1 MKMTPLRRKYTL
13 TACAGLFALGVA
25 MLLHG
30 QSSPN
35 GPNVAS
41 LRQELRAHY
50 NIVALQDELALVPRE
65 RNADIKI
72 VEIRD
77 GVVSINGSA
86 LTAREA
92 RQRLGK
98 DADLIFRVTY
108 LDPAAQRDLARADSA
123 APLPDVQEKQEN
135 NDQPDSFA
143 PPRTQARRGDI
154 VRIGGNVTVARGDV
168 VSGDVVAIGGSADV
182 DGEVTRGVT
191 VVGGSL
197 SLGPDA
203 IVREDVTVIG
213 GTLNRAPGSRI
224 DGKVDNV
231 GFGPNFAVPQR
242 AAGRF
247 RVRNLFSRAS
257 GFFGTVLRTTL
268 LILFGLVVV
277 VLGGR
282 FIDAIAERTA
292 SEPLRSGF
300 TGLLAEMLFVPLV
313 VLTIVV
319 LAVSI
324 VGIPLLLLV
333 PFAVALAVVLMII
346 GFTGVACLV
355 GRFVSQ
361 RIGIARNP
369 YLSVAVGVLA
379 VLGVTLIAKLCAF
392 IGGIA
397 FGMVIGGALSVLGF
411 LAEYLAWT
419 VGIGALILTW
429 LGRRHRGHPAA
440 PAGTVAAPAPS
451 GPAPA

>member
-1 MKMTPLRRKYTL
+1 MTPSRRKYAL
-13 TACAGLFALGVA
+13 IACAGLFALGLAV
-25 MLLHG
+25 LLRG
-30 QSSPN
+30 QS
-35 GPNVAS
+35 GPNVAG

-50 NIVALQDELALVPRE
+50 NIVALQDELAFVPLQ
-65 RNADIKI
+65 RNTDVKI

-77 GVVSINGSA
+77 GVVSVNGAA

-108 LDPAAQRDLARADSA
+108 LDPAAQRDLTRSDSSS
-123 APLPDVQEKQEN
+123 PLPDAQEN
-135 NDQPDSFA
+135 SDQPDSLA
-143 PPRTQARRGDI
+143 PRTRARRGDV
-154 VRIGGNVTVARGDV
+154 VRIGGNVTVPRDEV
-168 VSGDVVAIGGSADV
+168 VSGDVVVIGGSADV

-191 VVGGSL
+191 VIGGSL
-197 SLGPDA
+197 NLGPEA
-203 IVREDVTVIG
+203 IVREDVSVVG
-213 GTLNRAPGSRI
+213 GTLNRAPGARI

-231 GFGPNFAVPQR
+231 GFGPNFGGVRQR
-242 AAGRF
+242 QPGRF
-247 RVRNLFSRAS
+247 PIRNLFSRAG
-257 GFFGTVLRTTL
+257 GFFGTVLRTSL

-300 TGLLAEMLFVPLV
+300 TGLLAEVLFVPLV
-313 VLTIVV
+313 VLTVIV

-333 PFAVALAVVLMII
+333 PFAVALAVVLMMV

-355 GRFVSQ
+355 GRFVSE
-361 RIGIARNP
+361 RIGIRRSP
-369 YLSVAVGVLA
+369 YLSVALGILA
-379 VLGVTLIAKLCAF
+379 LLGITLIAKLF
-392 IGGIA
+392 TFMGGIA

-419 VGIGALILTW
+419 IGIGALILTW
-429 LGRRHRGHPAA
+429 LSRRHRGPAA
-440 PAGTVAAPAPS
+440 PAATVVTPAPS
-451 GPAPA
+451 GPALA

>member
-1 MKMTPLRRKYTL
+1 MTPSRRKYAFI
-13 TACAGLFALGVA
+13 ACTGLFALGVA

-30 QSSPN
+30 QSA
-35 GPNVAS
+35 PNVAS
-41 LRQELRAHY
+41 LRQEIRAQY
-50 NIVALQDELALVPRE
+50 NIVALQDELALVPRQ

-72 VEIRD
+72 IEIRD
-77 GVVSINGSA
+77 GTVAINGNA

-108 LDPAAQRDLARADSA
+108 LDPAAQHDLARVDSA
-123 APLPDVQEKQEN
+123 SPQSDGQEN
-135 NDQPDSFA
+135 SDQPESAA
-143 PPRTQARRGDI
+143 PPRTRRGDV
-154 VRIGGNVTVARGDV
+154 VRIGGNVTVARDEV

-197 SLGPDA
+197 TLGPDA

-224 DGKVDNV
+224 DGKIDNV
-231 GFGPNFAVPQR
+231 GFGPNFGGVPLRQP
-242 AAGRF
+242 GRF

-268 LILFGLVVV
+268 LILFGLVMV

-282 FIDAIAERTA
+282 YIDAIAERTA

-300 TGLLAEMLFVPLV
+300 TGLLAEVLFVPLLV
-313 VLTIVV
+313 VTVVV

-324 VGIPLLLLV
+324 VGIPLLLLI

-346 GFTGVACLV
+346 GFTGVACVV

-361 RIGIARNP
+361 RMGIGRSP
-369 YLSVAVGVLA
+369 YLSVALGVLA

-392 IGGIA
+392 VGGVA
-397 FGMVIGGALSVLGF
+397 FGMVIGGALAVLGF

-419 VGIGALILTW
+419 IGIGALILTW
-429 LGRRHRGHPAA
+429 LNRRHRGHPAA
-440 PAGTVAAPAPS
+440 PTATVATPAPA

>member
-1 MKMTPLRRKYTL
+1 MTPSLRKYVL
-13 TACAGLFALGVA
+13 IACAGLFALGVA

-30 QSSPN
+30 QSLAD

-50 NIVALQDELALVPRE
+50 NIVALQDELALVPIQ

-72 VEIRD
+72 IEVRD
-77 GVVSINGSA
+77 GSVSINGTA

-108 LDPAAQRDLARADSA
+108 LDPAAQRDLARVDSA
-123 APLPDVQEKQEN
+123 APQSNLQEN
-135 NDQPDSFA
+135 NDQPESAA
-143 PPRTQARRGDI
+143 PQRTRRGDI

-168 VSGDVVAIGGSADV
+168 VSGDVVVIGGSADV

-203 IVREDVTVIG
+203 IVREDVSVIG
-213 GTLNRAPGSRI
+213 GTLNRSPGSRI
-224 DGKVDNV
+224 DGKIDNV
-231 GFGPNFAVPQR
+231 GFGPNLALRQR

-247 RVRNLFSRAS
+247 PVRNLFARVG
-257 GFFGTVLRTTL
+257 GFFGTLLRTTL

-282 FIDAIAERTA
+282 FIDAVAEQTA

-300 TGLLAEMLFVPLV
+300 TGLLAEVLFVPLV
-313 VLTIVV
+313 FVTVVV

-324 VGIPLLLLV
+324 VGIPLLLLI
-333 PFAVALAVVLMII
+333 PFGIALAVVLMII
-346 GFTGVACLV
+346 GFTGVACVV

-361 RIGIARNP
+361 RIGIGGSP
-369 YLSVAVGVLA
+369 YLSVALGVLA
-379 VLGVTLIAKLCAF
+379 VLGVTLIAKLCALV
-392 IGGIA
+392 GGVA
-397 FGMVIGGALSVLGF
+397 FGMVIGGTLAVLGF

-419 VGIGALILTW
+419 IGIGALILTW
-429 LGRRHRGHPAA
+429 LNRRHGHPGAPAA
-440 PAGTVAAPAPS
+440 PVATPPA

>member
-1 MKMTPLRRKYTL
+1 MKMTPSRRKYAL
-13 TACAGLFALGVA
+13 IACAGLLALGVA

-30 QSSPN
+30 QSATS
-35 GPNVAS
+35 VAS

-50 NIVALQDELALVPRE
+50 NIVALQDELALVPIQ
-65 RNADIKI
+65 RNPDIKI
-72 VEIRD
+72 IEIRD
-77 GVVSINGSA
+77 GSVSINGDA
-86 LTAREA
+86 LPAREA

-108 LDPAAQRDLARADSA
+108 LDPAAQRDLARVDSA
-123 APLPDVQEKQEN
+123 APPDVQEKREN
-135 NDQPDSFA
+135 NDLPESAA
-143 PPRTQARRGDI
+143 PPRTRRGDI

-197 SLGPDA
+197 TLGPDA
-203 IVREDVTVIG
+203 IVREDVSVIG
-213 GTLNRAPGSRI
+213 GTLSRAPGSRI

-231 GFGPNFAVPQR
+231 GFGPNFGVRQR

-247 RVRNLFSRAS
+247 PVRNLFAHVG
-257 GFFGTVLRTTL
+257 GFVGTLLRTTL
-268 LILFGLVVV
+268 LILFGLIVV

-282 FIDAIAERTA
+282 FIDAVAERTA

-300 TGLLAEMLFVPLV
+300 TGLLAEVLFVPLV
-313 VLTIVV
+313 FVTVVV

-324 VGIPLLLLV
+324 VGIPLLLLI
-333 PFAVALAVVLMII
+333 PFGIALAVVLMII
-346 GFTGVACLV
+346 GFTGVACVV

-361 RIGIARNP
+361 RIGIGRSP
-369 YLSVAVGVLA
+369 YLSVALGVLA
-379 VLGVTLIAKLCAF
+379 VLGVTLVARLCALV
-392 IGGIA
+392 GGVA
-397 FGMVIGGALSVLGF
+397 FGMVIGGTLAVLGF

-419 VGIGALILTW
+419 IGIGALILTW
-429 LGRRHRGHPAA
+429 LNRRHREHPAA
-440 PAGTVAAPAPS
+440 PSAPIATPPA

>member
-1 MKMTPLRRKYTL
+1 MTPSRRKYAL
-13 TACAGLFALGVA
+13 IACAGLFALGAA

-30 QSSPN
+30 QSASDI
-35 GPNVAS
+35 AS

-50 NIVALQDELALVPRE
+50 NIVALQDELALVPIQ
-65 RNADIKI
+65 RNPDIKI
-72 VEIRD
+72 IEIRD
-77 GVVSINGSA
+77 GSVSINGTA

-108 LDPAAQRDLARADSA
+108 LDPAAQRDLARVDSA
-123 APLPDVQEKQEN
+123 APPPGVQEKEEN
-135 NDQPDSFA
+135 NDRAESAA
-143 PPRTQARRGDI
+143 PQRTRRGDI

-197 SLGPDA
+197 TLGPDA
-203 IVREDVTVIG
+203 IVREDVSVIG
-213 GTLNRAPGSRI
+213 GTLNRAPGSRV
-224 DGKVDNV
+224 DGKIDNV
-231 GFGPNFAVPQR
+231 GFGPNFGVRQR

-247 RVRNLFSRAS
+247 PVRNLFARVG
-257 GFFGTVLRTTL
+257 GFFGTLLRTTL
-268 LILFGLVVV
+268 LILFGLIVVL
-277 VLGGR
+277 LGGR

-300 TGLLAEMLFVPLV
+300 TGLLAEVLFVPLV
-313 VLTIVV
+313 VLTVVV

-324 VGIPLLLLV
+324 VGIPLLLLI
-333 PFAVALAVVLMII
+333 PFAIALAVVLTIV
-346 GFTGVACLV
+346 GFTGVACVV
-355 GRFVSQ
+355 GRFVSE
-361 RIGIARNP
+361 RIGIGRSP
-369 YLSVAVGVLA
+369 YLSVALGVLV
-379 VLGVTLIAKLCAF
+379 VLGITLVAKLSALL
-392 IGGIA
+392 GGVV
-397 FGMVIGGALSVLGF
+397 FGVVIGSALAVLGF

-419 VGIGALILTW
+419 IGIGALILTW
-429 LGRRHRGHPAA
+429 LNRRHREHPAA
-440 PAGTVAAPAPS
+440 PAAAVATPPA

>member
-1 MKMTPLRRKYTL
+1 MRGVVCARRGH
-13 TACAGLFALGVA
+13 APARPV
-25 MLLHG
+25 
-30 QSSPN
+30 SPN
-35 GPNVAS
+35 APNVAS

-50 NIVALQDELALVPRE
+50 DIVALPDELALVPRQ
-65 RNADIKI
+65 RSADIKI
-72 VEIRD
+72 IEIRD
-77 GVVSINGSA
+77 GTVAINGNA

-108 LDPAAQRDLARADSA
+108 LDPAAQRDLARVDSA
-123 APLPDVQEKQEN
+123 APQSDGQEN
-135 NDQPDSFA
+135 SDQPESAA
-143 PPRTQARRGDI
+143 PQRIQARRGDV
-154 VRIGGNVTVARGDV
+154 VRIGGNVTVARDEV

-197 SLGPDA
+197 NLGPDA

-231 GFGPNFAVPQR
+231 GFGPNFAVRQR
-242 AAGRF
+242 QAGRF
-247 RVRNLFSRAS
+247 PVRNLFSRAG

-268 LILFGLVVV
+268 LILFGLIVV

-300 TGLLAEMLFVPLV
+300 TGLLAEVLFVPLMV
-313 VLTIVV
+313 VTVVV

-324 VGIPLLLLV
+324 VGIPLLLLM

-346 GFTGVACLV
+346 GFTGVACVV

-361 RIGIARNP
+361 RIGIGGRSP

-379 VLGVTLIAKLCAF
+379 LLGITLIAKLCAF

-419 VGIGALILTW
+419 IGIGALILTW
-429 LGRRHRGHPAA
+429 LNRRHREHPAA
-440 PAGTVAAPAPS
+440 PAATVATPA